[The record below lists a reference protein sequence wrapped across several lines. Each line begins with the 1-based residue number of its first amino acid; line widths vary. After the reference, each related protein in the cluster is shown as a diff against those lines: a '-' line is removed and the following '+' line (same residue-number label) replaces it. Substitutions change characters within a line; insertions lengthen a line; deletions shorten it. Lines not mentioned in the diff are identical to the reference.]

1 MLKWIV
7 GSKADHPLA
16 DIRQVRDMLAEL
28 PANDSVKSLSDITG
42 WLESVVDVDSFK
54 LDRLYE
60 LIDTLDTAAKTPQL
74 RVVQD
79 YLGMSRQQKFQE
91 NKLWTAGARFAKA
104 LADAYA
110 WFLKQYESGASGALM
125 VRKWVPVACAR
136 ARARRGR
143 PGIAP

>member
-42 WLESVVDVDSFK
+42 WLESLVDVDSFK

-60 LIDTLDTAAKTPQL
+60 VIDTLDTAAKTPQL

-79 YLGMSRQQKFQE
+79 YLGMPVLE
-91 NKLWTAGARFAKA
+91 YITNDEAAA
-104 LADAYA
+104 AY
-110 WFLKQYESGASGALM
+110 LYL
-125 VRKWVPVACAR
+125 VAYPPR
-136 ARARRGR
+136 N
-143 PGIAP
+143 